1 VAAEFGPAER
11 EFLARHCTNLD
22 RRVFALRDLPQ
33 VVCGAL
39 FSRYSRSAEGLR
51 RVLVDEFW
59 RQPGLGLEGGEV
71 DHERAEDFYRR
82 VLVGYGDDSV
92 AELASAHLAVEDV
105 SNLAAK
111 ELERSRIG
119 ISPLE
124 KSTRYVRFDVPGPDG
139 RARYYRG
146 PELAHPTYEPAMDG
160 LFAAYAALLP
170 EVLERVRR
178 EHPREPDETD
188 RAWRSATRARA
199 LDLLRGLLPA
209 ATLTNLGLHGNGRA
223 FERLLVRL
231 GASELPE
238 CRILAGEM
246 HAELLQVIPAFVQR
260 AFDDRHGRPTAE
272 YLVRGRRR
280 AAALAPRGA
289 SAAAELPGVRL
300 VSFEPDA
307 ERRVAAAA
315 LYPHSDL
322 PLAELEGREVDVGAV
337 LEALMGE
344 RRNRRQAVP
353 RALEH
358 ATYTFELTANF
369 GAYRD
374 LQRHRMLT
382 QERQLLGCELGCDV
396 PPDLVAYGVRD
407 RFLAALEGAAAA
419 QRAIARDL
427 GPVLAQYAVPF
438 AFRVRWYVRL
448 NLRELYHLCE
458 LRTGPQGHPDY
469 RWLAQEMFR
478 RVREVHPRLCSQ
490 ARFVDLGPGAELE
503 RRGAER
509 RLDQRL
515 AGG

>member
-1 VAAEFGPAER
+1 
-11 EFLARHCTNLD
+11 
-22 RRVFALRDLPQ
+22 
-33 VVCGAL
+33 
-39 FSRYSRSAEGLR
+39 
-51 RVLVDEFW
+51 
-59 RQPGLGLEGGEV
+59 
-71 DHERAEDFYRR
+71 
-82 VLVGYGDDSV
+82 
-92 AELASAHLAVEDV
+92 
-105 SNLAAK
+105 
-111 ELERSRIG
+111 
-119 ISPLE
+119 
-124 KSTRYVRFDVPGPDG
+124 
-139 RARYYRG
+139 
-146 PELAHPTYEPAMDG
+146 
-160 LFAAYAALLP
+160 
-170 EVLERVRR
+170 
-178 EHPREPDETD
+178 
-188 RAWRSATRARA
+188 
-199 LDLLRGLLPA
+199 
-209 ATLTNLGLHGNGRA
+209 
-223 FERLLVRL
+223 
-231 GASELPE
+231 
-238 CRILAGEM
+238 M

-280 AAALAPRGA
+280 AAALAPRAA

-344 RRNRRQAVP
+344 RRNRRQAAP